1 LSWGDVIRKMIKLN
15 ERGDNLEGCRSSL
28 LPCLTNP
35 EFLTFFTHTAADIYG
50 EIDTE
55 I

>member
-1 LSWGDVIRKMIKLN
+1 MKEAIILKAAHLLFFPALPALN
-15 ERGDNLEGCRSSL
+15 
-28 LPCLTNP
+28 
-35 EFLTFFTHTAADIYG
+35 FLTFFTHTAADIYG

>member
-1 LSWGDVIRKMIKLN
+1 MKEAIILKAAHLLFLPVLRTLN
-15 ERGDNLEGCRSSL
+15 
-28 LPCLTNP
+28 
-35 EFLTFFTHTAADIYG
+35 FLTFFIHTAADMYG